1 MGLNIKKTHNPNK
14 KWMQGLNRSLFK
26 EDIQMAKKVMN
37 RCSTSLITT
46 EIQINTTRYY
56 LLPAIVKNLQTIHTG
71 EGVKKMKSSY
81 TVDGNVN

>member
-1 MGLNIKKTHNPNK
+1 MGLNMKKTNNPNK

-56 LLPAIVKNLQTIHTG
+56 LIPAIVK
-71 EGVKKMKSSY
+71 KS
-81 TVDGNVN
+81 TNNTCWRGCEENEILLHC